1 MKKIVF
7 LLVVFSGLIFMSCND
22 DKDTTGPSIEVINP
36 TENKIYKPGDEV
48 GIYMKLSDE
57 TNLAYYKYEAYS
69 LEHNFLD
76 VKKEIE
82 LEYVITEII
91 VKHSFILP
99 KYTNGNNLLPDG
111 DYILKITA
119 VDRYGNTSEFIRNFK
134 VKSGE

>member
-36 TENKIYKPGDEV
+36 TENKIYEPGDEV
-48 GIYMKLSDE
+48 SIYLKLSDE
-57 TNLAYYKYEAYS
+57 TSIAYYKYNAYS

-76 VKKEIE
+76 VEEETKIDY
-82 LEYVITEII
+82 LLTETM
-91 VKHSFILP
+91 VRHSFILP

-119 VDRYGNTSEFIRNFK
+119 LDRYGNRSEFIRNFK
-134 VKSGE
+134 VKNGE